1 MDECNDSLALLGHAN
16 RQLNMTRRDII
27 KPELRY
33 EYLHLCAQSVP
44 YTAWVF
50 DDGIFKSA
58 NEIEDCSKISH
69 KLQYSNRG
77 GTFTGRMRG
86 RFRGR
91 RPRGRGNYS
100 NSAYTK
106 LWIFKKRWGSWTII
120 SKNLQKEHQPTE
132 SSAEKQDTIEN
143 EISSLEFNAGR
154 LKYFR

>member
-91 RPRGRGNYS
+91 RPRGRGNYC
-100 NSAYTK
+100 
-106 LWIFKKRWGSWTII
+106 IHQVMDI
-120 SKNLQKEHQPTE
+120 QKEVGELDNHIQKSPERALPTE